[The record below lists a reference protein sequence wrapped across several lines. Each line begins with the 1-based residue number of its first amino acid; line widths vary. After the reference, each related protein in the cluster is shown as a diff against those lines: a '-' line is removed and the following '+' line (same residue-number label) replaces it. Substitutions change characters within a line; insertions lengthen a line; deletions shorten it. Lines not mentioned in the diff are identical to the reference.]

1 MQNAQPANSAHSDN
15 RTVVTTSWDDGHP
28 SDLAIAELLHSHN
41 LTGTFYVPQRDHRG
55 NTTIGTSGL
64 RSLYS
69 AGFEIGAHTVS
80 HRALSGLANNELDYE
95 LSICKQTLEQ
105 ILGDEVSMFCYPK
118 GRYDA
123 TVIKAV
129 MRAGFR
135 GARTTQM
142 LSLSARVPP
151 FQIPTTI
158 QAYPHPTLGYLKNIG
173 RNRDPVIG
181 LRYLTQLSR
190 SSSWVDIGKRLFDT
204 ALARGGVW
212 HLYGH
217 SWEIEEANLWDEVR
231 EMLSYVSHRDNVSY
245 LNNGELLSPSRTPQA
260 IC

>member
-1 MQNAQPANSAHSDN
+1 MKDALLTNSTCPDN
-15 RTVVTTSWDDGHP
+15 RTVVTTSWDDGYA
-28 SDLAIAELLHSHN
+28 SDLTIAELLHSHN
-41 LTGTFYVPQRDHRG
+41 LTGTFYVPQRNHHG
-55 NTTIGTSGL
+55 NATIGKSDL

-80 HRALSGLANNELDYE
+80 HKTLPRLDNHELEYE
-95 LSICKQTLEQ
+95 LSTCKQVLEQ
-105 ILGDEVSMFCYPK
+105 IVGDEVSMFCYPK

-123 TVIKAV
+123 KVIRAV

-142 LSLSARVPP
+142 LSLSARFRP
-151 FQIPTTI
+151 FQMPTTV
-158 QAYPHPTLGYLKNIG
+158 QAYPHPTIGYLKNIG
-173 RNRDPVIG
+173 RNRDPIIG

-190 SSSWVDIGKRLFDT
+190 SSSWVDIGKRLFDR
-204 ALARGGVW
+204 ALAHGGVW

-231 EMLSYVSHRDNVSY
+231 EMLGYVSHRDHVSY
-245 LNNGELLSPSRTPQA
+245 LNNGHLLSARRILQHV
-260 IC
+260 C